1 MTTIGPSLS
10 ITGEVTSNEDITI
23 HGRVK
28 GQIKMNGGTL
38 LVAPKASVEANVQ
51 GPSVTVHG
59 AVSGDIAAQRIQLT
73 PTASVTGTLTT
84 TVVVLEDGAVFNGVI
99 DMDRAKMKAAIKTV
113 NKSAA

>member
-1 MTTIGPSLS
+1 MTTIGPSLT

-38 LVAPKASVEANVQ
+38 LVAPKASVEANVH

-59 AVSGDIAAQRIQLT
+59 AVNGDIAAQRVQLT

-84 TVVVLEDGAVFNGVI
+84 TVIVLEDGAVFNGVI
-99 DMDRAKMKAAIKTV
+99 DMDRSKMKAAIRTV
-113 NKSAA
+113 NQSAA

>member
-28 GQIKMNGGTL
+28 GHINMNGGTL
-38 LVAPKASVEANVQ
+38 LVAPKANVEANVQ

-59 AVSGDIAAQRIQLT
+59 AVTGDIAAQRIELT
-73 PTASVTGTLTT
+73 PTAAIVGTLTASS
-84 TVVVLEDGAVFNGVI
+84 VVMQDGATFNGVI
-99 DMDRAKMKAAIKTV
+99 DMDKNKVKAVVKTFAKPAA
-113 NKSAA
+113 